1 MIRAVI
7 SRELLL
13 SHPLSEEE
21 CAPWVTEAERA
32 QAASFASPRRRAEYL
47 TWRTLVRR
55 RLGADVRIAYDEV
68 GAPLLPGRSERL
80 SVAHCD
86 GRVVV
91 CLADRR
97 CAVDIEPVARD
108 FSRVVERVAALE
120 ERALSADCRWPGV
133 LWCTKECLYKYAHR
147 AGADFARDLRVTGVD
162 FETGRI
168 EGRAFG
174 EGVTLTFRFEEDC
187 TLVSIP

>member
-1 MIRAVI
+1 MNRRVI
-7 SRELLL
+7 SRELHL

-21 CAPWVTEAERA
+21 CAPWVTDAERA

-55 RLGADVRIAYDEV
+55 RLGADVRITYDEA
-68 GAPLLPGRSERL
+68 GAPLLPDRPEWL

-108 FSRVVERVAALE
+108 FSRVVERVAAPE

-147 AGADFARDLRVTGVD
+147 AGADFARDLQVTGVD
-162 FETGRI
+162 FESGQI

-174 EGVTLTFRFEEDC
+174 EGVTLTFRFEGDC
-187 TLVSIP
+187 TLVFTP